1 MSSAATLIRGSFF
14 IVSRRFAA
22 RVGKVTA
29 SRSSDVVAELE
40 NKKPSRAATT
50 RVQDGSTTLSAADT
64 VCRY

>member
-1 MSSAATLIRGSFF
+1 MMLQCTPEW
-14 IVSRRFAA
+14 FAA

-50 RVQDGSTTLSAADT
+50 AAT
-64 VCRY
+64 R